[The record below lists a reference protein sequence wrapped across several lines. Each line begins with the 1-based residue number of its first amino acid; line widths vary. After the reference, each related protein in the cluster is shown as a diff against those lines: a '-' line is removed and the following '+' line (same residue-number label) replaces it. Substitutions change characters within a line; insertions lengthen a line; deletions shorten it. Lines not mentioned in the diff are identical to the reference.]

1 MIEKQFNGLLVVN
14 CELTSRCNKSCWMC
28 GRRKIEKEYHHL
40 ADWGDMDFEL
50 VELISRQL
58 PENVIIQ
65 FHNNGES
72 LLYQRFG
79 DAIKLFK
86 NQIKCLDTNGKL
98 LLEKSDE
105 IIDNLDTITIS
116 VLENDPEQDKQYE
129 ITKKFLEIKGN
140 RKPFVIYRLLG
151 SIGLLQQGDIDYHI
165 DYHNIIN
172 YEDLEDE
179 ERRERWYRLP
189 GIVASRILHNPMGSY
204 GYTKKP
210 TIPEIGICLD
220 ILSHLV
226 IDRLGNVYPCI
237 RFNPYKHNLLGNI
250 KERSLVDIW
259 NDNYRKYLIEEH
271 IKGNRNCSPLCAK
284 CEFYGIPTSY

>member
-28 GRRKIEKEYHHL
+28 GRRKIEKEYPHL
-40 ADWGDMDFEL
+40 ANWGDMDFEL

-58 PENVIIQ
+58 PENVIVQ

-72 LLYQRFG
+72 LLYQQFG

-98 LLEKSDE
+98 LLEKADE

-116 VLENDPEQDKQYE
+116 VVENDPEQDKQYE
-129 ITKKFLEIKGN
+129 ITKKFLEIKGD
-140 RKPFVIYRLLG
+140 RKPFVVYRLLG
-151 SIGLLQQGDIDYHI
+151 NVGLLQQCDIDYHI
-165 DYHNIIN
+165 DYHNLII
-172 YEDLEDE
+172 YEDLEDK
-179 ERRERWYRLP
+179 ERRERWHRLP

-250 KERSLVDIW
+250 KEKPLVDIW
-259 NDNYRKYLIEEH
+259 NGNYRKYLIEQH
-271 IKGNRNCSPLCAK
+271 IKGDRNYSQLCAK
-284 CEFYGIPTSY
+284 CEFYGIPTS

>member
-1 MIEKQFNGLLVVN
+1 MTKQFDGLLVVN

-28 GRRKIEKEYHHL
+28 GRRKIEKEYPHL
-40 ADWGDMDFEL
+40 TNWGDMDFEL

-58 PENVIIQ
+58 PENVVVQ

-86 NQIKCLDTNGKL
+86 KQIKCLDTNGKL
-98 LLEKSDE
+98 LLEKADE

-116 VLENDPEQDKQYE
+116 VIENDREQDDQYE

-151 SIGLLQQGDIDYHI
+151 NVGLLQRND
-165 DYHNIIN
+165 HNNLTN
-172 YEDLEDE
+172 YDDLEYR

-189 GIVASRILHNPMGSY
+189 GIVANRTLHNPMGSY
-204 GYTKKP
+204 DYTKRP

-226 IDRLGNVYPCI
+226 INRTGDVYPCI
-237 RFNPYKHNLLGNI
+237 RFNPYKYNLLGNI
-250 KERSLVDIW
+250 KEKPLVDIW
-259 NDNYRKYLIEEH
+259 NSNYRKRLVEQH
-271 IKGNRNCSPLCAK
+271 IKGNRHCNPLCAK
-284 CEFYGIPTSY
+284 CEFYGVPTS